1 MPPAAKGDKALAT
14 LENHLLA
21 RGLNALLVNTMTPI
35 GYQAIYEHTGLAG
48 TGDYAL
54 LIWPCKVFRKID
66 C

>member
-35 GYQAIYEHTGLAG
+35 GYQAIYEHTGPGWCWRLRPIDLA
-48 TGDYAL
+48 L
-54 LIWPCKVFRKID
+54 
-66 C
+66 